1 MAWIV
6 AMLDICGIMSS
17 SNASGS
23 DPPVVEKSP
32 LVSHTNVVRPA
43 NSHTDINDRL
53 KLRERFPR

>member
-1 MAWIV
+1 
-6 AMLDICGIMSS
+6 MLDICGIMSS